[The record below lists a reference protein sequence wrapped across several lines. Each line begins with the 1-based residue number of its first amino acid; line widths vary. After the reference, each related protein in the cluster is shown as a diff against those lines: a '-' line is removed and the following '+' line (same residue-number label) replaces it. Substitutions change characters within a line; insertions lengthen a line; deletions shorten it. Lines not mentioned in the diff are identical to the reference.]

1 MLRDAGVAHECVAPD
16 VDESA
21 LKARLLEADELPV
34 RIAEE
39 KALSVSRVRTNDW
52 VVGSDS
58 AVRVADRL
66 FSKPRSYEEA
76 AEHLRFFSGKTMVL
90 TSGVA
95 LAQGGRINWS
105 EQDSATLHVRPLS
118 DQFIQSYLD
127 AEWPQVGFCVGVFR
141 MEGLGVQ
148 LFERVEGS
156 HFTILGMPL
165 MPLLAALRSQ
175 GLLLS

>member
-1 MLRDAGVAHECVAPD
+1 MLSDAGVAHEAVAPE

-21 LKARLLEADELPV
+21 LKMRLTQSDDLPL

-39 KALSVSRVRTNDW
+39 KALSVSRVRTKDW

-58 AVRVADRL
+58 AVSVDNRL
-66 FSKPRSYEEA
+66 FSKPKSYEEA

-95 LAQGGRINWS
+95 LAKGGRIIWS
-105 EQDSATLHVRPLS
+105 EQDRAMLQVRLLS
-118 DQFIQSYLD
+118 DNFIHSYLD
-127 AEWPQVGFCVGVFR
+127 AEWPQVSFCVGVFR
-141 MEGLGVQ
+141 MEGPGVQ

-156 HFTILGMPL
+156 HFTVLGMPL
-165 MPLLAALRSQ
+165 MPLLAALRSHE
-175 GLLLS
+175 LLLS